1 MTAGAA
7 CTGAAAGEQGVSLQ
21 LPVAVGQRRPCRARL
36 STWFCSRCWR
46 VGSLRLA
53 DTAAARTSFQG
64 WPRHQQPRRLCAR
77 GLPGVQAQDRPRR
90 ARARLCAQRG
100 GELRRCRA
108 PRVRTRTKVQIP
120 PKKHHSARL
129 PLFSHARPTT
139 PCLFSLRF
147 HHCDCHCSHAITAPA
162 PARLWPCLNS
172 LPSQV
177 CGLLTY
183 QPLFSTVPPSRFLVW
198 SRLAVKRA

>member
-120 PKKHHSARL
+120 PKNITQQGCHFLVTRTPQPHA
-129 PLFSHARPTT
+129 FSRYA
-139 PCLFSLRF
+139 F
-147 HHCDCHCSHAITAPA
+147 ITATA
-162 PARLWPCLNS
+162 TARTLS
-172 LPSQV
+172 LPQLQLGSGRV
-177 CGLLTY
+177 
-183 QPLFSTVPPSRFLVW
+183 
-198 SRLAVKRA
+198 